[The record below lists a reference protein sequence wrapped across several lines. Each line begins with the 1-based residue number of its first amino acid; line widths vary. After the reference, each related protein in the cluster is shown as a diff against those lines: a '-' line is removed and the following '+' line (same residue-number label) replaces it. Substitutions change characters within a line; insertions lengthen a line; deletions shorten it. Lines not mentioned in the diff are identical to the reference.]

1 MGRPEVFACVCNAIR
16 ESEARAAREAGCQSP
31 EEVMSFMGAKL
42 ECRAC
47 VTDLLKALEARE
59 APHEKVVAALKAS

>member
-16 ESEARAAREAGCQSP
+16 ESEARAAREAGCRSP
-31 EEVMSFMGAKL
+31 EEVMSFLGAKL
-42 ECRAC
+42 QCRAC
-47 VTDLLKALEARE
+47 VVDLLRTLEARE